1 MTKEEELK
9 ESDGEKPM
17 ETCPSTTD
25 LSSYFDSEVSP
36 DERERIERHAAGCAR
51 CGAVLRHWRIVG
63 DGLRTDAGL
72 PADLAPGLWQ
82 RLHPAPERRPA
93 RRRWSFLPLSF
104 AATAT
109 VAAGLL
115 LGNVFVRV
123 LAPEPPVGNA
133 TMALFDPVPP
143 GGICIGRHCAPVGR
157 L

>member
-1 MTKEEELK
+1 
-9 ESDGEKPM
+9 M

-25 LSSYFDSEVSP
+25 LSAYFDGEASQP
-36 DERERIERHAAGCAR
+36 ERERIERHATGCAR
-51 CGAVLRHWRIVG
+51 CRAVLRDWRVVAAA
-63 DGLRTDAGL
+63 LRSDARL
-72 PADLAPGLWQ
+72 PADLAPDLWR
-82 RLHPAPERRPA
+82 RLDPAPVPRPA
-93 RRRWSFLPLSF
+93 RWRRSFLPLSF

-115 LGNVFVRV
+115 LGTVLVRTI
-123 LAPEPPVGNA
+123 APEPPVGNA